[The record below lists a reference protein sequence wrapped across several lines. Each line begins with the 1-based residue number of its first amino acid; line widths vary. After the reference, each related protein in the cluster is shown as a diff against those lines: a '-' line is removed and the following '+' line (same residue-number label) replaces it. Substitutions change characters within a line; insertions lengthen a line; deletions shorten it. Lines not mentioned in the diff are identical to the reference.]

1 MIDRKEVTGELA
13 AAAVGAALF
22 GLADA
27 ATISAGGA
35 LVSSASRTV
44 LLMLADGGALAVLGA
59 VSVLPLR
66 LLPFEALRGRWPA
79 FLWGGLIATL
89 AALTE
94 WWFTSPPS
102 FVASTA
108 TDAVR
113 GSTPMF
119 GLTLIG
125 LLGLYVGVC
134 SLAKAPR
141 ARVGILLGLTAA
153 LTARS
158 MGSVRNL
165 PAIGEVPRDAPSVM
179 LVTFDTTRADY
190 FAAYGNPTIATP
202 RFDAIAAEGALFEE
216 TWSQI
221 PVTGPSHTT
230 VFTGQAPWEHGALL
244 NGVSVNPD
252 VVMLAEH
259 LRAKGW
265 RTGGF
270 VSAYVLDGDLGFS
283 RGFEVYDDDFGWL
296 QGWSDTLPGRLSAA
310 VTRRFNPEHVLE
322 RRGGRTVDQ
331 ALSWLGNVGE
341 DESFFVWIHLFDPHG
356 PYAPPPPWDTAY
368 YQGDPRDPAHT
379 SMEHVEGVA
388 GYLLPTLDGITD
400 ADWVLGQ
407 YAGEI
412 SYADEQLGRLMDWLD
427 TTGRSENTLL
437 MMAGDHGESL
447 GEHGVWFNH
456 GDDLFESAL
465 KVPLAVRMPG
475 RIEPGTVVSVPVELT
490 DLAPTI
496 YDLLKVKP
504 PPTVRGVPLTDAFAD
519 PTFSPRTEARAM
531 SFDRQANLEARRAG
545 EITAPIYRMMAL
557 RKPGNYLF
565 VRRDAPGYDD
575 ALYDLSSGTEFD
587 PPVDNP
593 GLSRALAESAS
604 DHLKTMTQ
612 EALDRS
618 GAEPDEATQDALRAL
633 GYIE

>member
-27 ATISAGGA
+27 ATISVGGT
-35 LVSSASRTV
+35 LVSSAGRTA
-44 LLMLADGGALAVLGA
+44 LLMLSDGAALAALGA

-66 LLPFEALRGRWPA
+66 LLPFAVLRGRWA
-79 FLWGGLIATL
+79 ALLWGGLIASF

-102 FVASTA
+102 FMAATA
-108 TDAVR
+108 ADAVR
-113 GSTPMF
+113 GSLPMF
-119 GLTLIG
+119 GLALVG
-125 LLGLYVGVC
+125 LLGLYVGACAMVK
-134 SLAKAPR
+134 SPR
-141 ARVGILLGLTAA
+141 ARVGVLLALTAA

-158 MGSVRNL
+158 VGSVRSL
-165 PAIGEVPRDAPSVM
+165 PAIGAVPEDASSVM

-190 FAAYGNPTIATP
+190 FGAYGNATVATP
-202 RFDAIAAEGALFEE
+202 RFDAIAAEGVLFEE
-216 TWSQI
+216 AWSQI

-244 NGVSVNPD
+244 NGVSVSPD

-310 VTRRFNPEHVLE
+310 ITRRFNPEHVLE

-331 ALSWLGNVGE
+331 ALSWLDGVEEGE
-341 DESFFVWIHLFDPHG
+341 PFFIWVHLFDPHG

-368 YQGDPRDPAHT
+368 YQGDPRDPAHA
-379 SMEHVEGVA
+379 SMDHVEGVA
-388 GYLLPTLDGITD
+388 GYLVPTLEGITD
-400 ADWVLGQ
+400 VDWVLGQ
-407 YAGEI
+407 YAGEV
-412 SYADEQLGRLMDWLD
+412 SYADDQLGRLMDWLD
-427 TTGRSENTLL
+427 TTGRADSTLL

-475 RIEPGTVVSVPVELT
+475 TIAPGTVVAAPVELT
-490 DLAPTI
+490 DITPTI
-496 YDLLKVKP
+496 YDLLQVKP

-519 PTFSPRTEARAM
+519 ATFSPRNEARAM

-545 EITAPIYRMMAL
+545 EITAPVYRMMTL
-557 RKPGNYLF
+557 RKPGSYLF

-575 ALYDLSSGTEFD
+575 ALYDLAAGTEFE

-593 GLSRALAESAS
+593 GLSRALSESATS
-604 DHLKTMTQ
+604 YLKTMTQ
-612 EALDRS
+612 ESLDRS

-633 GYIE
+633 GYVE